1 MTDNEKIARL
11 QAIIQS
17 RDETIGL
24 LRKEKGDDREI
35 IRDLL
40 TRIGELTNH
49 ETG

>member
-1 MTDNEKIARL
+1 MTDKEKIARL
-11 QAIIQS
+11 QAIIQD

-24 LRKEKGDDREI
+24 LRKEKSDDEEI

-49 ETG
+49 E